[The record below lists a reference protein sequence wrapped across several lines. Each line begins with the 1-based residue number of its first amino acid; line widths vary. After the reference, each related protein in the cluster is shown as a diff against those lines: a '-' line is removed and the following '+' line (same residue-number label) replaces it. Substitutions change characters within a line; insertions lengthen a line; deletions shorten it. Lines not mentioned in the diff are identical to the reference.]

1 MITRLISSVLAIF
14 LLYMSTLLAGM
25 SYGLSNINFWN
36 LESFIVVGVIS
47 YFCAVAATGQFRL
60 DLNGLKVMEKIIM
73 PVAWLGFLIGFI
85 MILLGSDYD
94 SEYFMPRFT
103 QSLSIALITVF
114 YGLIIKLILTI
125 IINSKSN
132 N

>member
-47 YFCAVAATGQFRL
+47 YFCTVAATGQFRL
-60 DLNGLKVMEKIIM
+60 DLNGLKLMEKIIM

-85 MILLGSDYD
+85 MILLGSDYN

>member
-1 MITRLISSVLAIF
+1 MITRLISGVLAIF

-47 YFCAVAATGQFRL
+47 YFCVVASTGQFCL
-60 DLNGLKVMEKIIM
+60 DLNGLKLMEKIIM
-73 PVAWLGFLIGFI
+73 PVAWIGFLIGFI

-132 N
+132 S

>member
-1 MITRLISSVLAIF
+1 MITRLISGVLAIF

-47 YFCAVAATGQFRL
+47 YFCVVAATGQFRL
-60 DLNGLKVMEKIIM
+60 DLNGLKLMEKIIM
-73 PVAWLGFLIGFI
+73 PVAWIGFLIGFI

-94 SEYFMPRFT
+94 SEYFMPRFA
-103 QSLSIALITVF
+103 QSLSIALITIF

-132 N
+132 S

>member
-85 MILLGSDYD
+85 MILLGSDYN

>member
-1 MITRLISSVLAIF
+1 
-14 LLYMSTLLAGM
+14 
-25 SYGLSNINFWN
+25 
-36 LESFIVVGVIS
+36 
-47 YFCAVAATGQFRL
+47 
-60 DLNGLKVMEKIIM
+60 
-73 PVAWLGFLIGFI
+73 

-132 N
+132 S